1 MTESIIFLLTS
12 IPICISDIKTQKIP
26 DAFTLLSLSLLTLYR
41 VLATKTMLWLYLLTA
56 LLAPLFLM
64 IIRFVSKKGLGW
76 GDVKYGSA
84 CGMYAGP
91 LAVFLGFFFAAL
103 LAALVITIQKKW
115 HSDKAIAFAPFIT
128 AGTLLAGILFN
139 MPFFSILTKY

>member
-1 MTESIIFLLTS
+1 VAHVHAFQLKGIVAGMFGLMGLFDAEAKANGKGSS
-12 IPICISDIKTQKIP
+12 P
-26 DAFTLLSLSLLTLYR
+26 DSLGFSKLLS
-41 VLATKTMLWLYLLTA
+41 

-103 LAALVITIQKKW
+103 LAALTITIQKKW
-115 HSDKAIAFAPFIT
+115 HSDKAIAFAPFLALGT
-128 AGTLLAGILFN
+128 AVAGLTIQILQ
-139 MPFFSILTKY
+139 

>member
-1 MTESIIFLLTS
+1 
-12 IPICISDIKTQKIP
+12 
-26 DAFTLLSLSLLTLYR
+26 
-41 VLATKTMLWLYLLTA
+41 
-56 LLAPLFLM
+56 
-64 IIRFVSKKGLGW
+64 
-76 GDVKYGSA
+76 
-84 CGMYAGP
+84 MYAGP

-103 LAALVITIQKKW
+103 LAALAITIQKSW